1 MIAAP
6 LLLLIGVSGP
16 AEIEGNLVAQVTP
29 AARPSPTATML
40 PQLTKKPERRPRALR
55 RSQRHDITETLRAMS
70 LMRVGIEP
78 APEQRA
84 SPNQ

>member
-16 AEIEGNLVAQVTP
+16 AEIEGDLVAQVAP
-29 AARPSPTATML
+29 AARPSPAATML
-40 PQLTKKPERRPRALR
+40 PQLIKRPERRPRALR
-55 RSQRHDITETLRAMS
+55 RSQRNDITETLRAMS

-78 APEQRA
+78 APEQRG